1 MLDYRLQTFLVL
13 CRIGSYTKAAKV
25 LNLSQPAVTQ
35 HIKALEAHY
44 GNPLFSYAN
53 RTLTLTKHGKLLYE
67 FASRV
72 SSDSDILTE
81 KLRQKDLASPHL
93 RFGATLS
100 IGQYIMPSL
109 IKQILV
115 TMPATSVSMVV
126 ENTQHLL
133 EKLERGDIQ
142 FALIEGIFDKTAY
155 HSELFAME
163 PFIGVCAKD
172 SPLAD
177 RQVSFEELTSHHL
190 IVREPGSGTREILE
204 NLLHQHNLSI
214 NSFAKV
220 TEIGNKEAIKQL
232 VKDGLGITFLY
243 RVVAQ
248 EELARGELKELNVKG
263 MDVQHELNF
272 VFLKGSQ
279 HAEEFLMWYR
289 AFKEG
294 YQGALA
300 QE

>member
-1 MLDYRLQTFLVL
+1 MLDYRHQTFLVL
-13 CRIGSYTKAAKV
+13 CRIGSYTQAAKV
-25 LNLSQPAVTQ
+25 LNLTQPAVTQ

-44 GNPLFSYAN
+44 GSPLFTYAN
-53 RTLTLTKHGKLLYE
+53 RTLTLTEHGKLLYE

-81 KLRQKDLASPHL
+81 RLRQKDLASPHL

-109 IKQILV
+109 IKQILA

-133 EKLERGDIQ
+133 EKLVQGDIQ

-163 PFIGVCAKD
+163 PFIGVCSKD
-172 SPLAD
+172 SLLAD
-177 RQVSFEELTSHHL
+177 RPVSFDELISHHL

-204 NLLHQHNLSI
+204 SLLHQHNFSI

-232 VKDGLGITFLY
+232 VKDDLGITFLY

-248 EELARGELKELNVKG
+248 EELARGELRELSVKG

-279 HAEEFLMWYR
+279 HSEEYLSWYR

-294 YQGALA
+294 YQGQKLR
-300 QE
+300 